1 MQELEAKIIKEG
13 KILSSDILKVGT
25 FLNQQID
32 TDFMF
37 KMGREIA
44 RLFEHEYVTKV
55 LTIEASGIAL
65 ALAAAHYLHVPVVF
79 AKKSATSNLSGD
91 VYTAKVHSFTHNCDF
106 EAIVPIDYLSSAD
119 TVLIA
124 DDFLAE
130 GNAIE
135 GLSSIVKQSGAHLA
149 GAAIAIE
156 KGFQGGGDSLREKG
170 MRVESLAI
178 IDGMNEQGI
187 TFRDQNN

>member
-1 MQELEAKIIKEG
+1 MKALESKITAEG
-13 KILSSDILKVGT
+13 KVLSSDVLKVGS

-37 KMGREIA
+37 EMGAEIA
-44 RLFEHEYVTKV
+44 RLFGEEKITKV

-65 ALAAAHYLHVPVVF
+65 AMAAAFYLHVPVVF

-91 VYTAKVHSFTHNCDF
+91 VYKAKVHSFTHNCDF
-106 EAIVPIDYLSSAD
+106 EARVPTDYLSEAD
-119 TVLIA
+119 TVLIV

-130 GNAIE
+130 GNALE
-135 GLSSIVKQSGAHLA
+135 GLSSIVEQSGARLA

-156 KGFQGGGDSLREKG
+156 KGFQGGGDRLRAEG

-178 IDGMNEQGI
+178 VEKMGEGVI
-187 TFRDQNN
+187 TYRPQNR